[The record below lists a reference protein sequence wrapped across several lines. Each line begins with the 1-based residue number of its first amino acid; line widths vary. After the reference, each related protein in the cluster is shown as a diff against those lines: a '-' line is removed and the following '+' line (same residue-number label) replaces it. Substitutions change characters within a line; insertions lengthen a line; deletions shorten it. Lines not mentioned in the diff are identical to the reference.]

1 MNRIVLIGNGFDLAH
16 GLNTSYKHFI
26 CWYLNQWGNHLLH
39 GIGKEVSDG
48 LLSMKIKDGINV
60 PNWASAFQGWYY
72 KRQNPFIHWNESD
85 AFFTALKDRELC
97 DCSFTSP
104 LLLRIWKQVLL
115 GWVDIENE
123 YFSLLTE
130 EKMSIDKGIVTPNYK
145 ELNEHLDSL
154 LNNLIDYLRIEQ
166 ERKISTHRDIEDK
179 IYRPIKNKEIAVA
192 NNIT

>member
-72 KRQNPFIHWNESD
+72 KRQNPFIPWNESD
-85 AFFTALKDRELC
+85 AFFTALKTSDT
-97 DCSFTSP
+97 SFIMTS
-104 LLLRIWKQVLL
+104 QVN
-115 GWVDIENE
+115 GSSSSSV
-123 YFSLLTE
+123 
-130 EKMSIDKGIVTPNYK
+130 
-145 ELNEHLDSL
+145 H
-154 LNNLIDYLRIEQ
+154 
-166 ERKISTHRDIEDK
+166 
-179 IYRPIKNKEIAVA
+179 
-192 NNIT
+192 